1 MALTIY
7 GSPRS
12 RTMRV
17 LWMAEELGLDYAHES
32 WEFDDPRLK
41 QSDFLHLNPAGAI
54 PTIVD
59 TDLVDDDLVLA
70 ESLAINLYLA
80 KKYGNRLSESLYL
93 DSMEGEAK
101 IISWSLWAQGHLEPW
116 IQKDRLLADLLK
128 AIGNRADAMITRSL
142 DVLEYALAGHRYLL
156 GDRFTAADLNV
167 AGVLSPSRAR
177 LLDLSGYPQV
187 QIWLQRCYSRPAAI
201 AVRQRFQMGI

>member
-1 MALTIY
+1 
-7 GSPRS
+7 
-12 RTMRV
+12 MRV
-17 LWMAEELGLDYAHES
+17 LWMAEELGLDYVHQP

-59 TDLVDDDLVLA
+59 HDQVDGDLVDGDLVLA

-80 KKYGNRLSESLYL
+80 KKYGNRPAESLYL

-116 IQKDRLLADLLK
+116 VQKDLLLADLLK
-128 AIGNRADAMITRSL
+128 AIGDRADAMIARSL
-142 DVLEYALAGHRYLL
+142 TALERSLAGHSWLVD
-156 GDRFTAADLNV
+156 DRFTAADLNV

-177 LLDLSGYPQV
+177 LLELSGYPQV
-187 QIWLQRCYSRPAAI
+187 QLWLQRCYSRPAAI
-201 AVRQRFQMGI
+201 AVRQRFQMNS